1 MEGGGGGGA
10 GRRRRRESE
19 RQNQEDRRAREEA
32 GTEGDARR
40 ADRSRAGGRGRRE
53 EGGRSR
59 SRRGEKKER
68 VLLSFF
74 FSSSFARPRP
84 RSRPTKNFPLFCS
97 PLPLALQAGLRI
109 VTAIGGGPKLGAS
122 SKGIG
127 EIGESGEDGQLP
139 TTTGQSRGEKKKG
152 RAAEHGAM
160 QTEFDISV
168 KSLSRPPPHFTYSWP
183 RASWRRASSGRPSSR
198 RPSSRRAS
206 WPGGGEGG
214 GWW

>member
-1 MEGGGGGGA
+1 MEVRGGGGGERVSDRIRKIEELERKQVQRATRDEQIGRGRA
-10 GRRRRRESE
+10 GEEGE
-19 RQNQEDRRAREEA
+19 RKE
-32 GTEGDARR
+32 
-40 ADRSRAGGRGRRE
+40 GGRGREEEKRKRE
-53 EGGRSR
+53 CFS
-59 SRRGEKKER
+59 
-68 VLLSFF
+68 LFF